1 MIYAV
6 NITIIDED
14 RDTLEM
20 VELFENEELAK
31 EFVSI
36 VRDNTNGPDAI
47 KEFYGYDNDSIL
59 FVVVGDPVEAEIHT
73 KESTDEFYKKYKKR

>member
-6 NITIIDED
+6 NVTIVDED
-14 RDTLEM
+14 RDTLDM

-36 VRDNTNGPDAI
+36 VRDSTNSPDAI
-47 KEFYGYDNDSIL
+47 KEFYEYDSIL
-59 FVVVGDPVEAEIHT
+59 FVNVGDPVEAEIHT
-73 KESTDEFYKKYKKR
+73 KESIDEFYKKYKRR

>member
-14 RDTLEM
+14 RDKLDM

-36 VRDNTNGPDAI
+36 VRDNTNGSDAI
-47 KEFYGYDNDSIL
+47 KEFYGYDSIL
-59 FVVVGDPVEAEIHT
+59 FVNVGDPAEAEIHT
-73 KESTDEFYKKYKKR
+73 KESIDKFYKKYVKR

>member
-6 NITIIDED
+6 NITIVDED
-14 RDTLEM
+14 RDTLDM

-47 KEFYGYDNDSIL
+47 KKFYGYDSIL
-59 FVVVGDPVEAEIHT
+59 FVNVGDPVEAEIHT
-73 KESTDEFYKKYKKR
+73 KESTDEFYKKYIRR

>member
-14 RDTLEM
+14 RDKLDM

-36 VRDNTNGPDAI
+36 VRGSTNSSDAI
-47 KEFYGYDNDSIL
+47 KEFYGYDDIL
-59 FVVVGDPVEAEIHT
+59 FVNVGDPVEAEIHT
-73 KESTDEFYKKYKKR
+73 KESTDEFYKKYVRR